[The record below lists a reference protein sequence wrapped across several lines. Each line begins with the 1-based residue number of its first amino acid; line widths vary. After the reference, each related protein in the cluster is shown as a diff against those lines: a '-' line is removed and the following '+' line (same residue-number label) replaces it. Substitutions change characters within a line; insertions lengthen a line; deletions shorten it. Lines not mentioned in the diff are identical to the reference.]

1 MKTDAADEVL
11 VEGVE
16 ALEEYLDEHEVASVK
31 LKQGF
36 LMLTKAKLRLPEH
49 ALTEISY
56 HEEFEASRVVSLDSE
71 GNWRLREASEARLQ
85 GVGEE
90 RGGESLHHRRAGKDH
105 KEERST
111 SAGSTKAKPNTDP
124 LLWFSSLPPS
134 DLRQAQKQFSNAL
147 QALLVAAASAQNVQ
161 RAVYGVTSVPR

>member
-1 MKTDAADEVL
+1 MKDADKLL

-16 ALEEYLDEHEVASVK
+16 ALEEYLDEHEIASTK

-56 HEEFEASRVVSLDSE
+56 HEEFEASRLVALDSE
-71 GNWRLREASEARLQ
+71 GNWRLQDASEIKEQ
-85 GVGEE
+85 KTDKKKN
-90 RGGESLHHRRAGKDH
+90 SLHRRAGQS
-105 KEERST
+105 KEQEETTST
-111 SAGSTKAKPNTDP
+111 GSNTAKSKADT

-134 DLRQAQKQFSNAL
+134 DLRQAQKQFLSGI
-147 QALLVAAASAQNVQ
+147 QALLVTAASAKKVQ
-161 RAVYGVTSVPR
+161 QAVKGVGISS

>member
-1 MKTDAADEVL
+1 MKADADAADKLL

-16 ALEEYLDEHEVASVK
+16 ALEKYLDDHEVASAK

-56 HEEFEASRVVSLDSE
+56 HEEFEASRVATLDSE
-71 GNWRLREASEARLQ
+71 GNWRLQDAPETKAQA
-85 GVGEE
+85 
-90 RGGESLHHRRAGKDH
+90 K
-105 KEERST
+105 RST
-111 SAGSTKAKPNTDP
+111 ST

-134 DLRQAQKQFSNAL
+134 DLRQAQKQFSNGTL
-147 QALLVAAASAQNVQ
+147 IV
-161 RAVYGVTSVPR
+161 

>member
-1 MKTDAADEVL
+1 MTDSTDELL

-16 ALEEYLDEHEVASVK
+16 ALEKYLDDHEVANAK

-56 HEEFEASRVVSLDSE
+56 HEEFVASRVVALDSG
-71 GNWRLREASEARLQ
+71 GNWRIQDASEETVQ
-85 GVGEE
+85 E
-90 RGGESLHHRRAGKDH
+90 RSSGDSIRHRRAAKNCQ
-105 KEERST
+105 EEPRNT
-111 SAGSTKAKPNTDP
+111 NVGMNTDT

-134 DLRQAQKQFSNAL
+134 DLRLAQKQFSNGL
-147 QALLVAAASAQNVQ
+147 QALLVAAASAHKVQ
-161 RAVYGVTSVPR
+161 RAVYGVTSTRP

>member
-1 MKTDAADEVL
+1 MKADADAADKLL

-16 ALEEYLDEHEVASVK
+16 ALEKYLDDHEVASAK

-56 HEEFEASRVVSLDSE
+56 HEEFEASRVATLDSE
-71 GNWRLREASEARLQ
+71 GNWRLQDAPETKAQAKS
-85 GVGEE
+85 
-90 RGGESLHHRRAGKDH
+90 GGDSLRHRRAGTV
-105 KEERST
+105 EELRSSNAGGST
-111 SAGSTKAKPNTDP
+111 ST

-134 DLRQAQKQFSNAL
+134 DLRQAQKQFSNGL
-147 QALLVAAASAQNVQ
+147 QALLVTAASVHKVQ
-161 RAVYGVTSVPR
+161 RAVHNVTSEAEE